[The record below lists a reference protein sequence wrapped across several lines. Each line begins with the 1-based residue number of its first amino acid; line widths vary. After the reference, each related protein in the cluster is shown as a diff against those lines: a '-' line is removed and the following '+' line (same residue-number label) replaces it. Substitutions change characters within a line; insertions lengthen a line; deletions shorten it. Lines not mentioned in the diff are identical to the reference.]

1 MSILSQILVLL
12 TAALFGYIMYLE
24 TFATTS
30 PATTRVFKLSQEQ
43 LSEPRFNVLMRNQG
57 IYNGCIAL
65 MLAYS
70 ALFAAQAKETAALL
84 LLNCIVVAAYGAF
97 TSTNKSILLKQGG
110 LPILALISLWF

>member
-1 MSILSQILVLL
+1 MSILSPILVLL

-30 PATTRVFKLSQEQ
+30 PATARVFKLSQEQ
-43 LSEPRFNVLMRNQG
+43 RSEPRFNVLMRNQG
-57 IYNGCIAL
+57 SYNGCIAL

-84 LLNCIVVAAYGAF
+84 LINCIAAR
-97 TSTNKSILLKQGG
+97 TSNKSILLKQGG

>member
-12 TAALFGYIMYLE
+12 TAALFGYIIYLK

-30 PATTRVFKLSQEQ
+30 PATVRVFKLSQKQ
-43 LSEPRFNVLMRNQG
+43 LSEPCFNVLMRNQG
-57 IYNGCIAL
+57 SYNGCIAL

-84 LLNCIVVAAYGAF
+84 LINCIAVAAYGAR
-97 TSTNKSILLKQGG
+97 TSNNSILLKQGG
-110 LPILALISLWF
+110 LPILA

>member
-1 MSILSQILVLL
+1 MSIFSQILVLL

-30 PATTRVFKLSQEQ
+30 PATARVFKLSQEQ

-70 ALFAAQAKETAALL
+70 ALFAAQAKETAVLL
-84 LLNCIVVAAYGAF
+84 LINCIAVAAYGAR
-97 TSTNKSILLKQGG
+97 TSNKSILLKQGG

>member
-30 PATTRVFKLSQEQ
+30 PATARVFALSQAQ
-43 LSEPRFNVLMRNQG
+43 LAEPRFNVLKRNQG
-57 IYNGCIAL
+57 IYNGCIAM
-65 MLAYS
+65 MLGYV
-70 ALFAAQAKETAALL
+70 ALFASQPKEYAAVL
-84 LLNCIVVAAYGAF
+84 LLNCIAVAAYGAF
-97 TSTNKSILLKQGG
+97 TSNKSILLKQGG

>member
-1 MSILSQILVLL
+1 
-12 TAALFGYIMYLE
+12 MYLE

-30 PATTRVFKLSQEQ
+30 PAARVFKLSQEQ
-43 LSEPRFNVLMRNQG
+43 RSEPRFNVLMRNRS

-84 LLNCIVVAAYGAF
+84 LNYIAMAAYGAF
-97 TSTNKSILLKQGG
+97 ASNKSILLKQGG
-110 LPILALISLWF
+110 LPILA

>member
-1 MSILSQILVLL
+1 
-12 TAALFGYIMYLE
+12 MYLE

-30 PATTRVFKLSQEQ
+30 PATARVFKLSQEQ

-65 MLAYS
+65 MLVYAILFAS
-70 ALFAAQAKETAALL
+70 LPAERIRRRFAAQLHHRYRLQCAP
-84 LLNCIVVAAYGAF
+84 
-97 TSTNKSILLKQGG
+97 NKSILFKQGG

>member
-1 MSILSQILVLL
+1 
-12 TAALFGYIMYLE
+12 
-24 TFATTS
+24 
-30 PATTRVFKLSQEQ
+30 
-43 LSEPRFNVLMRNQG
+43 
-57 IYNGCIAL
+57 

-97 TSTNKSILLKQGG
+97 TSNKSILLKQGG